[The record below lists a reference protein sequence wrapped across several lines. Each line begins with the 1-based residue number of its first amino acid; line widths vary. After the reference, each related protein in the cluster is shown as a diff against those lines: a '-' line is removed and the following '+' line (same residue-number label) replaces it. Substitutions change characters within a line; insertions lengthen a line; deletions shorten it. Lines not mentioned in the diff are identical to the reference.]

1 MFDENN
7 QLSLTQD
14 PKISAAENMDIFPVE
29 INSAPFIEL
38 IRVPG
43 IGIKSAR
50 KIISIRK
57 KMPFKN
63 INELKNRFGFS
74 AIKVVE
80 NPDLEYEKI
89 KFEIKEENSCD

>member
-1 MFDENN
+1 MN
-7 QLSLTQD
+7 
-14 PKISAAENMDIFPVE
+14 IFPVE
-29 INSAPFIEL
+29 INTAPFVEL

-63 INELKNRFGFS
+63 KNELKKLGVVIDR
-74 AIKVVE
+74 AEKYIKIDGAYQSLLE
-80 NPDLEYEKI
+80 N
-89 KFEIKEENSCD
+89 FQ